1 MSGGLLISKSSL
13 YLKKEKELYSVLE
26 RLNGWSQGSEN
37 AIDSAYSILE
47 DNQTSMDRITEIMD
61 SQMTQKELKQ
71 FSKVNQD
78 FIHAIIIK
86 QKELIRFIK
95 EQSKQLEQE
104 LGQMNHKSKAVKLYM
119 NNDKSLFIDRDM

>member
-47 DNQTSMDRITEIMD
+47 DNQTSMDRIAEIMD

-119 NNDKSLFIDRDM
+119 NNEKSLFIDRDM